1 MVVSIGKENTMAELV
16 LREDRDGL
24 ATLTLNRPDK
34 LNSLSQ
40 PLFMEFRAYLEE
52 LARQTDQIG
61 LVVIRGAGKGFSA
74 GNDIAE
80 MTQRGVRQPEPNFK
94 AKTVEMLAALP
105 QPVICAVHGVCY
117 TGGLEMALAC
127 DLIVASESARFADTH
142 AKLGLIPMW
151 GMSQRLPRRIGSA
164 KAIEMMTTSRPY
176 SGAEALAMGLVN
188 YCFPDEVFEA
198 ELRKLTDM
206 IVANA
211 WHTLRGNKRL
221 LRETEGMPLAEGLAH
236 EIYRT
241 PGPAPDIR
249 QRLAAFSN
257 RK

>member
-1 MVVSIGKENTMAELV
+1 MGELV
-16 LREDRDGL
+16 LREDRNGL

-40 PLFMEFRAYLEE
+40 PLFMELRAHFEE
-52 LARQTDQIG
+52 LARQTGQIG
-61 LVVIRGAGKGFSA
+61 LVVLRGAGKGFSA

-80 MTQRGVRQPEPNFK
+80 MSQRVRQPEPNFK
-94 AKTVEMLAALP
+94 GKTVDMVALLP

-117 TGGLEMALAC
+117 TGGLELALAC
-127 DLIVASESARFADTH
+127 DMIVASESARFADTH

-151 GMSQRLPRRIGSA
+151 GMSQRLPRRIGAA

-188 YCFPDEVFEA
+188 QCFADDVFES
-198 ELRKLTDM
+198 ELLKLTDM
-206 IVANA
+206 ILANS

-221 LRETEGMPLAEGLAH
+221 LRETAAVPLDQGLAH
-236 EIYRT
+236 EVYRS
-241 PGPAPDIR
+241 PGTAPDIR
-249 QRLAAFSN
+249 ERLAAFSA
-257 RK
+257 RKG

>member
-1 MVVSIGKENTMAELV
+1 MAELV
-16 LREDRDGL
+16 LRHDHDGL

-34 LNSLSQ
+34 LNSLDQ
-40 PLFMEFRAYLEE
+40 PLCQE
-52 LARQTDQIG
+52 LRIHLDDIARQTGEIG
-61 LVVIRGAGKGFSA
+61 LVVLRGAGKGFCA

-80 MTQRGVRQPEPNFK
+80 MSQRVRQPEPNFK
-94 AKTVEMLAALP
+94 GKTVDMLAELP

-127 DLIVASESARFADTH
+127 DMIVATESARFADTH

-151 GMSQRLPRRIGSA
+151 GMSQRLPRRIGAA
-164 KAIEMMTTSRPY
+164 KAIEMMTTSRPF

-188 YCFPDEVFEA
+188 QCFPDAVFDE
-198 ELRKLTDM
+198 ELRKLTET
-206 IVANA
+206 ILANS

-221 LRETEGMPLAEGLAH
+221 LRETEGMTLREGLAH
-236 EIYRT
+236 EVYRS
-241 PGPAPDIR
+241 PGTAPDIR
-249 QRLAAFSN
+249 ERLAAFSS